1 LAKRGVEHCGLDAW
15 TAARRLCQGRARR
28 KLGGPGAGD
37 VSESAVVRL
46 ENIGKRYGTDADILH
61 DVSLT
66 LDAGGFYFLT
76 GVSGAGKTTLL
87 KIIYLAEP
95 PTRGAIN
102 LFDTDVAAADRATR
116 NALHRRIGIV
126 FQDFRLV
133 EHLTVRDN
141 VALPLRIAGAP
152 EREIRENVPELL
164 GWMGLEGRLDYRPA
178 QLSGGEQQRVAIARA
193 IVRRPDL
200 LIADEP
206 TGNIDDEIAMLL
218 VRVFERI
225 NKLGTTVLIATHDVA
240 FARQFAHRRYH
251 LDRGVLS
258 VPDEIG
264 AEEEERAA
272 PERDPVE

>member
-1 LAKRGVEHCGLDAW
+1 VVKLEH
-15 TAARRLCQGRARR
+15 
-28 KLGGPGAGD
+28 
-37 VSESAVVRL
+37 
-46 ENIGKRYGTDADILH
+46 IGKRYGTDAEILH
-61 DVSLT
+61 DISLT
-66 LDAGGFYFLT
+66 LDSGGFYFLT

-87 KIIYLAEP
+87 KIIYLAETP
-95 PTRGAIN
+95 SRGAIS
-102 LFDTDVAAADRATR
+102 LFDTDVSGVDRAAH
-116 NALHRRIGIV
+116 NALRRRIGIV

-133 EHLTVRDN
+133 EHLNVRDN

-164 GWMGLEGRLDYRPA
+164 GWMGLEGKLNYHPA

-218 VRVFERI
+218 VRIFERI

-240 FARQFAHRRYH
+240 FASQFTHRRYH
-251 LDRGVLS
+251 LDRGGLS
-258 VPDEIG
+258 MPSNGV
-264 AEEEERAA
+264 A
-272 PERDPVE
+272 VE

>member
-1 LAKRGVEHCGLDAW
+1 M
-15 TAARRLCQGRARR
+15 
-28 KLGGPGAGD
+28 
-37 VSESAVVRL
+37 VRL
-46 ENIGKRYGTDADILH
+46 ENVGKRYGTDAEILH
-61 DVSLT
+61 DVSLR
-66 LDAGGFYFLT
+66 LDDGGFYFLT

-95 PTRGAIN
+95 PSSGLVT
-102 LFDTDVAAADRATR
+102 LFNTDAATADRATHTSLR
-116 NALHRRIGIV
+116 RRIGIV

-133 EHLTVRDN
+133 DHLTVRDN

-164 GWMGLEGRLDYRPA
+164 GWMGLEGKLDYRPA

-240 FARQFAHRRYH
+240 FARQFSHRRYH
-251 LDRGVLS
+251 LDRGALAAAT
-258 VPDEIG
+258 DG
-264 AEEEERAA
+264 AA
-272 PERDPVE
+272 VE

>member
-1 LAKRGVEHCGLDAW
+1 L
-15 TAARRLCQGRARR
+15 
-28 KLGGPGAGD
+28 
-37 VSESAVVRL
+37 VRL
-46 ENIGKRYGTDADILH
+46 ENIGKRYGTDAEILR
-61 DVSLT
+61 DVSMR

-87 KIIYLAEP
+87 KIIYLAEQP
-95 PTRGAIN
+95 SRGSIK
-102 LFDTDVAAADRATR
+102 LFDTDVAETDRVAHT
-116 NALHRRIGIV
+116 ALRRRVGIV

-164 GWMGLEGRLDYRPA
+164 SWMGLDGKLDFRPA
-178 QLSGGEQQRVAIARA
+178 TLSGGEQQRVAIARA

-206 TGNIDDEIAMLL
+206 TGNVDDEIAMLL

-225 NKLGTTVLIATHDVA
+225 NKLGTTVLIATHDIA
-240 FARQFAHRRYH
+240 FARQFSHRRFH
-251 LDRGVLS
+251 LDRGVLT
-258 VPDEIG
+258 VANEG
-264 AEEEERAA
+264 TTAR
-272 PERDPVE
+272 

>member
-1 LAKRGVEHCGLDAW
+1 L
-15 TAARRLCQGRARR
+15 
-28 KLGGPGAGD
+28 
-37 VSESAVVRL
+37 VRL
-46 ENIGKRYGTDADILH
+46 ENIGKRYGSDAEILR

-66 LDAGGFYFLT
+66 LESGGFYFLT

-87 KIIYLAEP
+87 KIIYLSVP
-95 PTRGAIN
+95 PSQGTIT
-102 LFDTDVAAADRATR
+102 LFDTKVSIVDRAGLNSLR
-116 NALHRRIGIV
+116 RRIGIV

-164 GWMGLEGRLDYRPA
+164 GWMGLEGKLDVHPA

-240 FARQFAHRRYH
+240 FAGQFAHRRYH
-251 LDRGVLS
+251 LDKGELAAAS
-258 VPDEIG
+258 A
-264 AEEEERAA
+264 AEAV
-272 PERDPVE
+272 VE

>member
-1 LAKRGVEHCGLDAW
+1 M
-15 TAARRLCQGRARR
+15 
-28 KLGGPGAGD
+28 
-37 VSESAVVRL
+37 VRL
-46 ENIGKRYGTDADILH
+46 ENIGKRYAPDAEILR
-61 DVSLT
+61 DVSMQ
-66 LDAGGFYFLT
+66 LDTGGFYFLT

-87 KIIYLAEP
+87 KIIYLAEAP
-95 PTRGAIN
+95 SRGVVA
-102 LFDTDVAAADRATR
+102 LFDTDALLADRETH
-116 NALHRRIGIV
+116 NALRRRIGIV

-133 EHLTVRDN
+133 DHLSVRDN

-164 GWMGLEGRLDYRPA
+164 SWMGLEGKLDFRPST
-178 QLSGGEQQRVAIARA
+178 LSGGEQQRVAIARA

-206 TGNIDDEIAMLL
+206 TGNVDDEIAMLL

-251 LDRGVLS
+251 LDRGSLS
-258 VPDEIG
+258 FAGDVTADT
-264 AEEEERAA
+264 
-272 PERDPVE
+272 

>member
-1 LAKRGVEHCGLDAW
+1 L
-15 TAARRLCQGRARR
+15 
-28 KLGGPGAGD
+28 
-37 VSESAVVRL
+37 VRL
-46 ENIGKRYGTDADILH
+46 ENIGKRYGTDAEILR
-61 DVSLT
+61 DVSMR

-87 KIIYLAEP
+87 KIIYLAEQP
-95 PTRGAIN
+95 SRGTIK
-102 LFDTDVAAADRATR
+102 LFDTDVAETDRVAHT
-116 NALHRRIGIV
+116 ALRRRVGIV

-164 GWMGLEGRLDYRPA
+164 SWMGLDGKLDFRPA
-178 QLSGGEQQRVAIARA
+178 TLSGGEQQRVAIARA

-206 TGNIDDEIAMLL
+206 TGNVDDEIAMLL

-225 NKLGTTVLIATHDVA
+225 NKLGTTVLIATHDIA
-240 FARQFAHRRYH
+240 FARQFSHRRFH
-251 LDRGVLS
+251 LDRGVLTVAS
-258 VPDEIG
+258 EG
-264 AEEEERAA
+264 ATGR
-272 PERDPVE
+272 

>member
-1 LAKRGVEHCGLDAW
+1 
-15 TAARRLCQGRARR
+15 
-28 KLGGPGAGD
+28 
-37 VSESAVVRL
+37 VVRL
-46 ENIGKRYGTDADILH
+46 ENVGKRYGTDSEILH
-61 DVSLT
+61 DVSLE
-66 LDAGGFYFLT
+66 LESGGFYFLT

-95 PTRGAIN
+95 PSRGAVK
-102 LFDTDVAAADRATR
+102 LFDTDAATTNRATHT
-116 NALHRRIGIV
+116 ALRRRIGIV

-141 VALPLRIAGAP
+141 VALPLRIAGAS

-164 GWMGLEGRLDYRPA
+164 GWMGLEGKLGVYPA

-240 FARQFAHRRYH
+240 FARQFSHRRYH
-251 LDRGVLS
+251 LERGTLV
-258 VPDEIG
+258 
-264 AEEEERAA
+264 A
-272 PERDPVE
+272 PSEATVE